1 MGGYIAVGV
10 VCLFVGAIIGY
21 MVMCL
26 MVACENNDEY
36 HVEGLD
42 LDKEREDSGDR

>member
-10 VCLFVGAIIGY
+10 ICLFIGAIIGC

-26 MVACENNDEY
+26 MVVSKNSEY
-36 HVEGLD
+36 HVEEMD
-42 LDKEREDSGDR
+42 LTKEREDGGDR

>member
-10 VCLFVGAIIGY
+10 VCLFAGAIVGC

-26 MVACENNDEY
+26 MVACKNNDEY
-36 HVEGLD
+36 HVEELD
-42 LDKEREDSGDR
+42 LNKERGNGGDR

>member
-10 VCLFVGAIIGY
+10 ICLFIGAIIGC

-26 MVACENNDEY
+26 MVASKNNEY
-36 HVEGLD
+36 HVEEMD
-42 LDKEREDSGDR
+42 LTKEREDNGDR